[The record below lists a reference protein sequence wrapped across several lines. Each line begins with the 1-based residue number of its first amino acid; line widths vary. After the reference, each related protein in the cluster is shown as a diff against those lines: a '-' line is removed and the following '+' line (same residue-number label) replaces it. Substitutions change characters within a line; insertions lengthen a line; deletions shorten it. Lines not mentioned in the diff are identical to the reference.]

1 MPIPYK
7 KVSCSGPG
15 IARRRA
21 GKGFVYLEADGTRI
35 DDAET
40 IARIKALGIP
50 PAWED
55 VWICSDPRGHIQA
68 IGIDAAKRKQYIYHQ
83 KWRERRDQQKFDKML
98 EFAEKLPKIRHV
110 TNEHL
115 AIRGMPAERALA
127 CAVRLLDRGF
137 FRIGSE
143 GYAEENKTYGLATMR
158 KEHVTLKDGVVIFDY
173 IAKSGKQRLQSVVDP
188 QVYAA
193 VQELKRRR
201 AGGAELLAYK
211 RGTAWVDV
219 KSIEINNYLKEVA
232 GGEYSAKDFRTWHA
246 TVQAALALS
255 VSFEAHSSKT
265 ARKRAITRAIKET
278 AHYLGNTPAV
288 CRKSYIDPRVIDRY
302 ESGLTVSGALEQ
314 LGDADHLTEAS
325 LGVIEEA
332 VLDLINRD
340 LNSPYLEK
348 VA

>member
-1 MPIPYK
+1 MPIQYR

-15 IARRRA
+15 ISRRRA
-21 GKGFVYLEADGTRI
+21 GKGFTYLESDGSRI
-35 DDAET
+35 DDGET

-55 VWICSDPRGHIQA
+55 VWICSDPKGHIQA
-68 IGIDAAKRKQYIYHQ
+68 IGTDAAGRKQYIYHQ
-83 KWRERRDQQKFDKML
+83 KWRERRDAQKFDKML
-98 EFAEKLPKIRHV
+98 EFAEKLPKIRHL

-115 AIRGMPAERALA
+115 ALDGMPTERALA

-158 KEHVTLKDGVVIFDY
+158 KDHVTLKDGVVSFDY

-201 AGGAELLAYK
+201 AGGPELLAYR
-211 RGTAWVDV
+211 RGGRWIDV
-219 KSIEINNYLKEVA
+219 KSIEINSYLKEVA

-255 VSFEAHSSKT
+255 VSSEAHASKT

-302 ESGLTVSGALEQ
+302 ESGVTVAGALEQ
-314 LGDADHLTEAS
+314 LGDQDHLSEAS

-332 VLDLINRD
+332 VIDLINRD
-340 LNSPYLEK
+340 LRSPLLEK